1 MHTIQYAHY
10 LGQSVTFFYQPMP
23 NDGFFSEFWVKVSG
37 KVEFITIGQ
46 NSFEFFVNGE
56 FYDFFEVIFV

>member
-37 KVEFITIGQ
+37 QVEFVLLGKD
-46 NSFEFFVNGE
+46 NFEFCVNNQ
-56 FYDFFEVIFV
+56 FYDFDEVIFV